1 MSEENSTAADPAVT
15 NAGENVGNEPAFL
28 FENADASGYG
38 EENVNFLKEN
48 NLSNMSDLV
57 ALATKGKNA
66 LQLPSDDDQDS
77 LLNFRKACG
86 YPETADGYG
95 FKAETEE
102 EKNIADF
109 VHKCQL
115 DKWAAKAVYNQIIAN
130 IKAEDA
136 EDKKQYAAE
145 VAKVKGN
152 WGENAQGN
160 ESLLQR
166 GVAAIGLSEQQL
178 QEISGIIGVE
188 AALNLMLTLGR
199 VKSDHSGVTGTTGGG
214 SGDESLDSF
223 IYRRRAM

>member
-1 MSEENSTAADPAVT
+1 
-15 NAGENVGNEPAFL
+15 
-28 FENADASGYG
+28 
-38 EENVNFLKEN
+38 
-48 NLSNMSDLV
+48 MSDLI

-66 LQLPSDDDQDS
+66 LQLPSDDDQES

-102 EKNIADF
+102 EKNIAEF

-130 IKAEDA
+130 IKAEDS
-136 EDKKQYAAE
+136 ENKKLYDTE
-145 VAKVKGN
+145 VAKIKSN

-166 GVAAIGLSEQQL
+166 GIATIGLSEQQL
-178 QEISGIIGVE
+178 QEISDIIGVE

-199 VKSDHSGVTGTTGGG
+199 VKSDHSGVTGTTGGS

-223 IYRRRAM
+223 IYRRRDM

>member
-1 MSEENSTAADPAVT
+1 MSEENITPADPADNNTV
-15 NAGENVGNEPAFL
+15 GNVGSEPAFL
-28 FENADASGYG
+28 FENADATGYG
-38 EENVNFLKEN
+38 EDNVNFLKEN
-48 NLSNMSDLV
+48 NLSNMSDLI

-66 LQLPSDDDQDS
+66 LQLPSDDDQES

-102 EKNIADF
+102 EKNIAEF

-130 IKAEDA
+130 IKAEDS
-136 EDKKQYAAE
+136 ENKKLYDTE
-145 VAKVKGN
+145 VAKIKSN

-166 GVAAIGLSEQQL
+166 GIATIGLSEQQL
-178 QEISGIIGVE
+178 QEISDIIGVE

-199 VKSDHSGVTGTTGGG
+199 VKSDHSGVTGTTGGS

-223 IYRRRAM
+223 IYRRRDM

>member
-1 MSEENSTAADPAVT
+1 MSEENANTTDQVGT
-15 NAGENVGNEPAFL
+15 NAGENAGADPAFL
-28 FENADASGYG
+28 FENTDASSYG
-38 EENVNFLKEN
+38 EANVNFLKEN

-66 LQLPSDDDQDS
+66 LELPKDNDQDS

-102 EKNIADF
+102 EKGIADF

-136 EDKKQYAAE
+136 EDKKQYDAE
-145 VAKVKGN
+145 VAKIKSN

-166 GVAAIGLSEQQL
+166 GVKAIGLSEQQL

-199 VKSDHSGVTGTTGGG
+199 VKSDHAGITGG
-214 SGDESLDSF
+214 SGSGGEESLDSF
-223 IYRRRAM
+223 IYSRRGM